1 MIKTLED
8 LTAEVTTKFGK
19 DKSDDFIE
27 FLENM
32 TDTINDLSNRNGD
45 VDERLARLDND
56 WREKYIKRFTTVDVV
71 NQPRGFEVEKEKE
84 KEKTIDDLFD
94 E

>member
-71 NQPRGFEVEKEKE
+71 NQPRGFEEEKEKE